1 MAVCLTCLSYYYGGL
16 TPSQVRECFELLFKL
31 DNPTQE
37 YEIWVKRGGGDIPL
51 SFRQLIGVNT
61 KDVQTFTR
69 DVIPIFQHNQAIID
83 FFLSQVVFPK
93 EAKEFP
99 FKLGTSGWDLAKPKP
114 NVTTGFSGTND
125 NSDLLPTSISQSD
138 PVNQLRMNAQVLGYL
153 LRLENDRYICTQ
165 GTNGQPCSVMEFLKL
180 LVSEQKEIR
189 VLLDVG
195 AQVSLYFSE
204 LNNMLTVMID
214 ARNDEQAV
222 GRALVIVK
230 EGCCSRRVLRWCG

>member
-16 TPSQVRECFELLFKL
+16 TPPQVRECFDLLFKL

-37 YEIWVKRGGGDIPL
+37 YENWVKRGGGDIPVW
-51 SFRQLIGVNT
+51 FHQLIGVNT

-69 DVIPIFQHNQAIID
+69 DVVPIFQHNQAAIN

-93 EAKEFP
+93 EAKEFL
-99 FKLGTSGWDLAKPKP
+99 FKLGTSGWDLAKHKA
-114 NVTTGFSGTND
+114 NFTTGFSGTND

-153 LRLENDRYICTQ
+153 LRPENSRYTCTQ
-165 GTNGQPCSVMEFLKL
+165 RDGQPCSVMEFLEL
-180 LVSEQKEIR
+180 LVREPKEIR

-195 AQVSLYFSE
+195 AQVSLYCSE
-204 LNNMLTVMID
+204 SNDMLTVMLD

-222 GRALVIVK
+222 GQALVIFK
-230 EGCCSRRVLRWCG
+230 TGRFSRRVLR